1 MKARSRVVVL
11 QGAAGVLRIEEV
23 ALPEL
28 RGHQV
33 LLQVHAAGVGYAQLH
48 QVLEPQDE
56 PRLMGTE
63 ASCRVTAVGP
73 LVTRVRPGEAVIISP
88 LASAMAD
95 WAIDSVSVE
104 LEGGRKLLK
113 LLVNNELITHF

>member
-28 RGHQV
+28 CGHQV

-48 QVLEPQDE
+48 QVLEPQGE

-73 LVTRVRPGEAVIISP
+73 LVSRVNRWGWNQALSHQRNYPK
-88 LASAMAD
+88 
-95 WAIDSVSVE
+95 ID
-104 LEGGRKLLK
+104 
-113 LLVNNELITHF
+113 